1 MQDSEKEITLLLD
14 EIAAGNE
21 TAKEDLMRHVYA
33 ALRKKAGAL
42 MAGERI
48 NHSLQP
54 TALVHEAYF
63 KLFVGKPLQ
72 APNRAYFFGAAARA
86 MRQILVDH
94 ARRFA
99 ARPEGGRVPVL
110 DGILETVRSTYQVDV
125 LDLDCA
131 LAEFGRLHER
141 QSEVVTLRFFGGL
154 QWNEIGICLGVSTA
168 TVEKDWQA
176 ARAWLYARLKENDND
191 IGTMGANQR
200 GVLRGS

>member
-1 MQDSEKEITLLLD
+1 
-14 EIAAGNE
+14 
-21 TAKEDLMRHVYA
+21 
-33 ALRKKAGAL
+33 
-42 MAGERI
+42 
-48 NHSLQP
+48 
-54 TALVHEAYF
+54 
-63 KLFVGKPLQ
+63 
-72 APNRAYFFGAAARA
+72 
-86 MRQILVDH
+86 MRQGLVDH